1 MVTNPPSNS
10 RVMDSIPGQG
20 TKIPYAVG
28 QLNPCATTRE
38 LSAAPKINKTKT
50 IYHVRFNSRSKSD
63 IFYMLVNQMV
73 IAAIKLK
80 DSYSLEG
87 KL

>member
-1 MVTNPPSNS
+1 
-10 RVMDSIPGQG
+10 MDSIPGQG

-63 IFYMLVNQMV
+63 IFN
-73 IAAIKLK
+73 KHFGTP
-80 DSYSLEG
+80 G
-87 KL
+87 KKIGLC